1 MATDAAL
8 GVAGIGVAKS
18 GAKIGVGV
26 YAMKHGGKVRAA
38 GKVDEAADLHR
49 AGRHVYREGIAEGA
63 GTIVVVT
70 GVEQAF
76 SYYERANA
84 ITPVGTTAITPLIPV
99 QNRTSLAADLRRARN
114 GRFGKKRCTAT
125 YRGKRCIRTWP
136 HPGKHISSHNSL
148 RNDLVTD
155 VADIPVSARFISISG
170 CRHILPPHTHQW
182 LPIAGSLLIS
192 ISHQSPHRRHCLPLL
207 ASI

>member
-1 MATDAAL
+1 MGAVAAVGAAVVSAGTSVAVGYAVDQVLGDGNYTRREMATDAAL

-26 YAMKHGGKVRAA
+26 YAMKHGGKARAA

-49 AGRHVYREGIAEGA
+49 AGKHVYREGMAEGA

-70 GVEQAF
+70 GVDQAF
-76 SYYERANA
+76 SYYERAND

-99 QNRTSLAADLRRARN
+99 QNRTSLAADLRRAKN
-114 GRFGKKRCTAT
+114 GRFGKNRCTAT

-136 HPGKHISSHNSL
+136 HPGKHIY
-148 RNDLVTD
+148 V
-155 VADIPVSARFISISG
+155 
-170 CRHILPPHTHQW
+170 
-182 LPIAGSLLIS
+182 
-192 ISHQSPHRRHCLPLL
+192 
-207 ASI
+207 